1 MEADDDGLTM
11 NIAMTIP
18 TTAASTITLAEAME
32 FAWTEADLLDHAIY
46 EEWLSLWT
54 DDARY
59 IVPIE
64 PGVTDFENA
73 VNYAYDDHEMRKKR
87 VERLLSGQSV
97 SASPVART
105 VRSLSRFRMLKT
117 SETACELRCAQ
128 IITEFR
134 RGRERTYTG
143 DVVFELVRGEAGLK
157 IRRKVIWLINST
169 EALGGIGYIL

>member
-11 NIAMTIP
+11 NMPMTISA
-18 TTAASTITLAEAME
+18 TTSLPITLAEAME
-32 FAWTEADLLDHAIY
+32 FAWYEADLLDHAIY
-46 EEWLSLWT
+46 DEWLAQWT

-64 PGVTDFENA
+64 PGTTDFENA
-73 VNYAYDDHEMRKKR
+73 VNYAYDDHTMRKKR

-105 VRSLSRFRMLKT
+105 IRSQSRFRLLRADDK
-117 SETACELRCAQ
+117 SCELRCAQ
-128 IITEFR
+128 IVTEFR
-134 RGRERTYTG
+134 RGRERTYTA
-143 DVVFELVRGEAGLK
+143 DVEFRLVRTASGLK
-157 IRRKVIWLINST
+157 IDRKLVWLINST

>member
-1 MEADDDGLTM
+1 
-11 NIAMTIP
+11 MTIP
-18 TTAASTITLAEAME
+18 TTTAATITLAEAME
-32 FAWTEADLLDHAIY
+32 FAWTEADLLDHAVY
-46 EEWLSLWT
+46 EEWLALWT

-87 VERLLSGQSV
+87 VDRLLSGQSV

-105 VRSLSRFRMLKT
+105 VRSLSRFRLLHADEA
-117 SETACELRCAQ
+117 SCELRCAQ
-128 IITEFR
+128 IITEYR

-143 DVVFELVRGEAGLK
+143 DVTYRLVRGPTGLQ
-157 IRRKVIWLINST
+157 IARKVVWLINST